1 MFEILILMLDATI
14 RTAPPLILAAM
25 AGMFC
30 ERSGVVNIA
39 LEGKLLAAAFASGAA
54 AAVSG
59 SAWIGLGAGV
69 GVSILFALMHGFA
82 TITHRGDQ
90 VVSGMAINILAAG
103 LTVTLGRYLSLIH
116 I

>member
-39 LEGKLLAAAFASGAA
+39 LEGKLLAAAVRQWCGGCGLRFCTDRSGC
-54 AAVSG
+54 
-59 SAWIGLGAGV
+59 
-69 GVSILFALMHGFA
+69 
-82 TITHRGDQ
+82 RGGCLYPVCPD
-90 VVSGMAINILAAG
+90 ARLCHHHPP
-103 LTVTLGRYLSLIH
+103 R
-116 I
+116 